1 MKIEFHPA
9 SCLLAA
15 LVLLVPLCAVPRSE
29 AEPLSLKRA
38 VELALQH
45 STATAAASADEQ
57 RAFSSYLEA
66 RNLYFP
72 QMVLGSGLGGT
83 WGYPLSLEGSAPSII
98 NVTTQSSL
106 VNFGLRDFVRSAR
119 TEWQASNVQSKDQ
132 RNQVMQDT
140 ILAYAELNKWQT
152 LMGHLQQEQ
161 ADSLKMEQIVSQ
173 RIQEGV
179 DSELARNQARLA
191 TARVHLR
198 ITEAQAS
205 VDVLQTRLSHL
216 TGVPASSIET
226 VAQSIP
232 SLPEVKQEENLA
244 ARAEQV
250 SLAVQASEQH
260 ATALDLRARG
270 EHRGLWPSF
279 DFAAQYALLATFN
292 NYQQFFRPGSFEQ
305 HNATVGVVIR
315 FPFLNPSQRA
325 RAQGA
330 DADAIHAH
338 KQAQA
343 TKNQVSEE
351 TLRLQRT
358 VNELAA
364 AQQVADLENQ
374 IAQFNLQAVR
384 TRMDAGTATLHDAE
398 DARNQA
404 NQRSDSLQDANFALE
419 RARIA
424 LLRATGELENW
435 VQSAP

>member
-1 MKIEFHPA
+1 
-9 SCLLAA
+9 
-15 LVLLVPLCAVPRSE
+15 
-29 AEPLSLKRA
+29 
-38 VELALQH
+38 
-45 STATAAASADEQ
+45 
-57 RAFSSYLEA
+57 
-66 RNLYFP
+66 
-72 QMVLGSGLGGT
+72 
-83 WGYPLSLEGSAPSII
+83 
-98 NVTTQSSL
+98 
-106 VNFGLRDFVRSAR
+106 
-119 TEWQASNVQSKDQ
+119 
-132 RNQVMQDT
+132 
-140 ILAYAELNKWQT
+140 
-152 LMGHLQQEQ
+152 
-161 ADSLKMEQIVSQ
+161 VSQ

-179 DSELARNQARLA
+179 DNELARNQARLA

-205 VDVLQTRLSHL
+205 IDVLQTRLSHL
-216 TGVPASSIET
+216 TGVPASNIES

-315 FPFLNPSQRA
+315 FPFLNPSQHA

-330 DADAIHAH
+330 DADALHAH

-374 IAQFNLQAVR
+374 IAQFNLQAAR
-384 TRMDAGTATLHDAE
+384 TRMDAGTATVHEAE

-404 NQRSDSLQDANFALE
+404 NERYDSLQDANFALE